1 MHAMRY
7 IHYIYI
13 VAIAFLLQG
22 CHRESHPNNPDAGVY
37 AISMAP
43 TSVSASRALI
53 NDLTDLQ
60 KTGFVVYGHSTAG
73 DNKQQVFDGD
83 NVTYDTGEGAW
94 GYADEDTELRY
105 WNAAANY
112 CFGAY
117 APQMENVDVTETE
130 TDDIIT
136 SLSIPLPQWQQVD
149 GSETDL
155 IVATSQ
161 KAAEDYLMAGGTVN
175 LDFSHVYAQLTVEI
189 VRNAFLRNEYRLR
202 SLAYKDVP
210 ASGNGSY
217 TLDYTAPKN
226 SGVDVA
232 METDSVVIR
241 PYAEEGVLV
250 ENEVT
255 EATRFKY
262 MVVPFDAQRAEGFR
276 ITLRYTNN
284 GTEHYAVVNSGLTA
298 LEAGCSYTL
307 RLSFDN
313 GADILPTVELQ
324 KWTSEDTSDDEMF
337 NW

>member
-1 MHAMRY
+1 M
-7 IHYIYI
+7 
-13 VAIAFLLQG
+13 
-22 CHRESHPNNPDAGVY
+22 AGV
-37 AISMAP
+37 
-43 TSVSASRALI
+43 
-53 NDLTDLQ
+53 
-60 KTGFVVYGHSTAG
+60 TG
-73 DNKQQVFDGD
+73 
-83 NVTYDTGEGAW
+83 
-94 GYADEDTELRY
+94 
-105 WNAAANY
+105 
-112 CFGAY
+112 
-117 APQMENVDVTETE
+117 TE

-136 SLSIPLPQWQQVD
+136 SLSIPLPQWQLVD
-149 GSETDL
+149 GNEKDF

-161 KAAEDYLMAGGTVN
+161 DAAENYLRDGGTVN
-175 LDFSHVYAQLTVEI
+175 LAFDHVYAQLTVEI

-217 TLDYTAPKN
+217 TLDYTASEN

-241 PYAEEGVLV
+241 PYAVEGVLV

-276 ITLRYTNN
+276 ITLRYTNS

-298 LEAGCSYTL
+298 LKAGSSYTL

-324 KWTSEDTSDDEMF
+324 KWTSEDTSDDEMC

>member
-1 MHAMRY
+1 MRE
-7 IHYIYI
+7 IRYIYI
-13 VAIAFLLQG
+13 LIGIALCLQS

-37 AISMAP
+37 AISMVP
-43 TSVSASRALI
+43 TSVQGASRALI
-53 NDLTDLQ
+53 NSIDDLQ
-60 KTGFVVYGHSTAG
+60 TTGFVVYGHSAAG
-73 DNKQQVFDGD
+73 DNKQQVFGGDEVTFDSDEAVWSYTDGD
-83 NVTYDTGEGAW
+83 
-94 GYADEDTELRY
+94 TEPKY
-105 WNAAANY
+105 WNAAADY
-112 CFGAY
+112 SFGAY
-117 APQMENVDVTETE
+117 APQMAGVTKTE

-161 KAAEDYLMAGGTVN
+161 GAAERYLMAGGTVN

-217 TLDYTAPKN
+217 TLDYTTPAN

-241 PYAEEGVLV
+241 PYAVEGVLV

-276 ITLRYTNN
+276 ITLRYTNS

-298 LEAGCSYTL
+298 LEAGSSYTL

-313 GADILPTVELQ
+313 GADILPTVELLE
-324 KWTSEDTSDDEMF
+324 WTTEDTSDDEMF

>member
-1 MHAMRY
+1 
-7 IHYIYI
+7 
-13 VAIAFLLQG
+13 
-22 CHRESHPNNPDAGVY
+22 
-37 AISMAP
+37 MAP
-43 TSVSASRALI
+43 TSVQGASRALI
-53 NDLTDLQ
+53 NGIGDLQ
-60 KTGFVVYGHSTAG
+60 TIGFVVYGHSAAG
-73 DNKQQVFDGD
+73 DNEQQVFAGQE
-83 NVTYDTGEGAW
+83 VTYDTGEGAW

-117 APQMENVDVTETE
+117 APQNQNLDVTENL
-130 TDDIIT
+130 TDGIINI
-136 SLSIPLPQWQQVD
+136 SIPHWQPVD
-149 GSETDL
+149 EDAYDL

-161 KAAEDYLMAGGTVN
+161 GTAESYLRAGGTVN
-175 LDFSHVYAQLTVEI
+175 LAFSHVYAQLTVEI

-217 TLDYTAPKN
+217 TLDYTEPKN

-241 PYAEEGVLV
+241 PYAEEGILI

-276 ITLRYTNN
+276 ITLRYTNS

-298 LEAGCSYTL
+298 LEAGSSYTL

>member
-1 MHAMRY
+1 MHAKRY

-13 VAIAFLLQG
+13 IGIAFLLQG
-22 CHRESHPNNPDAGVY
+22 CRKGSHPSTPDTESY

-60 KTGFVVYGHSTAG
+60 TTGFVVYGHSTASS
-73 DNKQQVFDGD
+73 DKQQVFAGD
-83 NVTYDTGEGAW
+83 NVTFDNDEW
-94 GYADEDTELRY
+94 GYTDTKY
-105 WNAAANY
+105 WNAAATY

-117 APQMENVDVTETE
+117 APQMAGVTGTE

-136 SLSIPLPQWQQVD
+136 SLSIPLPQWQLVD
-149 GSETDL
+149 GNEKDF

-161 KAAEDYLMAGGTVN
+161 DAAENYLRDGGTVN
-175 LDFSHVYAQLTVEI
+175 LAFNHVYAQLTVEI

-217 TLDYTAPKN
+217 TLDYTPPEN

-241 PYAEEGVLV
+241 PYAVEGVLV

-276 ITLRYTNN
+276 ITLRYTNS

-298 LEAGCSYTL
+298 LKAGSSYTL

-313 GADILPTVELQ
+313 GADILPTVELLE
-324 KWTSEDTSDDEMF
+324 WTTEDTSDDEMF

>member
-1 MHAMRY
+1 
-7 IHYIYI
+7 
-13 VAIAFLLQG
+13 
-22 CHRESHPNNPDAGVY
+22 
-37 AISMAP
+37 MAP
-43 TSVSASRALI
+43 TSVQGASRALI
-53 NDLTDLQ
+53 NNIADLQ
-60 KTGFVVYGHSTAG
+60 EDGFVVYGHSTAG
-73 DNKQQVFDGD
+73 DNKQQVFTGD
-83 NVTYDTGEGAW
+83 EVTYDEEAW
-94 GYADEDTELRY
+94 GYTDTKY
-105 WNAAANY
+105 WNSAAEY
-112 CFGAY
+112 SFGAY
-117 APQMENVDVTETE
+117 APQMEDVTKNYEK
-130 TDDIIT
+130 DGIIT
-136 SLSIPLPQWQQVD
+136 SLSFTLPQWQQVD
-149 GSETDL
+149 GNETDL

-161 KAAEDYLMAGGTVN
+161 DAAEKYLRDGGTVN
-175 LDFSHVYAQLTVEI
+175 LAFNHVYAQLTVEI

-226 SGVDVA
+226 SGVDIA

-241 PYAEEGVLV
+241 PYAVEGVLV

-276 ITLRYTNN
+276 ITLRYTNS

-298 LEAGCSYTL
+298 LKAGSSYTL

-324 KWTSEDTSDDEMF
+324 KWTTEDTSDDEMF

>member
-1 MHAMRY
+1 M
-7 IHYIYI
+7 
-13 VAIAFLLQG
+13 QG

-37 AISMAP
+37 AISMVPA
-43 TSVSASRALI
+43 SVQGASRALI
-53 NDLTDLQ
+53 NSIDDLQ
-60 KTGFVVYGHSTAG
+60 TTGFVVYGHSAAG
-73 DNKQQVFDGD
+73 DNKQQVFGGDEVTFDSDEVVWSYTDGD
-83 NVTYDTGEGAW
+83 
-94 GYADEDTELRY
+94 TEPKY
-105 WNAAANY
+105 WNAAADY

-117 APQMENVDVTETE
+117 APQMDVTENKE
-130 TDDIIT
+130 GGIT
-136 SLSIPLPQWQQVD
+136 NSLSIGLPQWQQVD

-161 KAAEDYLMAGGTVN
+161 GAAERYLMAGGTVN

-217 TLDYTAPKN
+217 TLDYTAPAN

-241 PYAEEGVLV
+241 PYAVEGVLV

-276 ITLRYTNN
+276 ITLRYTNS

-298 LEAGCSYTL
+298 LEAGSSYTL

-313 GADILPTVELQ
+313 GADILPTVELLE
-324 KWTSEDTSDDEMF
+324 WTTEDTSDDEMF

>member
-1 MHAMRY
+1 MRE
-7 IHYIYI
+7 IRYIYI
-13 VAIAFLLQG
+13 LIGIALCLQG
-22 CHRESHPNNPDAGVY
+22 CHRESHPNNPDAGAY

-60 KTGFVVYGHSTAG
+60 TTGFVVYGHSTASS
-73 DNKQQVFDGD
+73 DKQQVFAGD
-83 NVTYDTGEGAW
+83 NVTFDNGEW

-105 WNAAANY
+105 WDATADY

-117 APQMENVDVTETE
+117 APQMAGVTGTE

-149 GSETDL
+149 GNETDL

-161 KAAEDYLMAGGTVN
+161 GAAEDYLMAGGTVN
-175 LDFSHVYAQLTVEI
+175 LAFNHVYAQLTVEI

-210 ASGNGSY
+210 ASEDGSY
-217 TLDYTAPKN
+217 TLDYTTTTPDN

-241 PYAEEGVLV
+241 PYAVEGVLV

-298 LEAGCSYTL
+298 LEAGSSYTL